1 MKKHSKYINRA
12 GKKSQ
17 VDVFT
22 GHEYVV
28 GSE

>member
-1 MKKHSKYINRA
+1 MKKHSKYINQA

-17 VDVFT
+17 VNVFT